1 MTHILATFQTIIQQ
15 REKHANL
22 PVPSPPNSLPFDF
35 DGRNFLRSS
44 SALTFSQR
52 WKNANKAKGNFI
64 EVKLLPASV
73 HPSASWRIAKKP
85 IGQLHCRGS
94 CLSIFISLPASLR
107 WANCRPPLQNGVWQ
121 GQFFMAKKEPVFFAV
136 VGAQTLLLL
145 IFVWSSWR
153 TLLNYI
159 HNTR

>member
-1 MTHILATFQTIIQQ
+1 MTYILATFQTIIQQ

-22 PVPSPPNSLPFDF
+22 PVPSPPNSPPFDF

-64 EVKLLPASV
+64 EVKLLPPSV

-94 CLSIFISLPASLR
+94 CLSIFISLPESLR
-107 WANCRPPLQNGVWQ
+107 WGKLQPPA
-121 GQFFMAKKEPVFFAV
+121 AKWGLTRSVLYGKERARVLCSRWSTNPSSFNICLE
-136 VGAQTLLLL
+136 LLK
-145 IFVWSSWR
+145 
-153 TLLNYI
+153 
-159 HNTR
+159 NTPQLYT